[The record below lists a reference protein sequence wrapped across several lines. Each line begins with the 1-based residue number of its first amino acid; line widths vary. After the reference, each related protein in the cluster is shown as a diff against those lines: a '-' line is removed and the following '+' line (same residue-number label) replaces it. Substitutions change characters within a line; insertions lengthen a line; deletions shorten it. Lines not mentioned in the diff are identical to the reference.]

1 MYLKI
6 IHTPYRE
13 KYINDFDGFDFF
25 FLYKYYRYRKSELEL
40 QNCQGVKILKAKTAL
55 HSYSGA

>member
-40 QNCQGVKILKAKTAL
+40 QNCQGVKILKA
-55 HSYSGA
+55 